1 LKAPL
6 IRVLVVDDF
15 EPWQR
20 QVIGQI
26 REKPNFKI
34 IGMMA
39 DGMEAIQK
47 AEELQPD
54 LVLLDVSLPKL
65 SGIEAARKIR
75 KLVPRA
81 KILFLSASPD
91 PDVVR
96 AAFCAGGA
104 GYVLKSDA
112 ASALLPGMEAVLS
125 GKQFVSRSLVVISD
139 LPEGEG

>member
-6 IRVLVVDDF
+6 VRVLVVDDF

-20 QVIGQI
+20 QVIRQI

-125 GKQFVSRSLVVISD
+125 GKQFVSRSLVEISD

>member
-1 LKAPL
+1 LKTPL
-6 IRVLVVDDF
+6 VRVLVVDDF

-20 QVIGQI
+20 QVIAQI
-26 REKPNFKI
+26 REKPKFKI
-34 IGMMA
+34 IGVMA

-54 LVLLDVSLPKL
+54 LILLDVSLPKL

-75 KLVPRA
+75 KFVPRA

-104 GYVLKSDA
+104 GFVLKSDA
-112 ASALLPGMEAVLS
+112 ASALLAGIEAVLN
-125 GKQFVSRSLVVISD
+125 GKQFVSRSLVEISD
-139 LPEGEG
+139 LGEGER

>member
-1 LKAPL
+1 LKTSMT
-6 IRVLVVDDF
+6 RVLVVDDF
-15 EPWQR
+15 GPWQR
-20 QVIGQI
+20 QINAQLGEQ
-26 REKPNFKI
+26 PNLRI
-34 IGMMA
+34 IGFAA

-54 LVLLDVSLPKL
+54 LILMDVSLPKL

-96 AAFCAGGA
+96 TAYCVGGS
-104 GYVLKSDA
+104 GYVLKSDTA
-112 ASALLPGMEAVLS
+112 TALLPGIEAVVS
-125 GKQFVSRSLVVISD
+125 GKQYLSRSLTEIRD
-139 LPEGEG
+139 LGEGEE

>member
-1 LKAPL
+1 MKAPL
-6 IRVLVVDDF
+6 VRVLVVDDF

-20 QVIGQI
+20 QVIRQI